1 MVRVLLVNDHPVV
14 RRGLVD
20 LLSRAPAIEVVGET
34 PSAADAVDAALE
46 LRADVVVL
54 DFSLRLGS
62 GLAACRAIHAAA
74 PRVRV
79 IFLTSFEDARRR
91 AEAACAGA
99 CAVVLKDL
107 DPSRLTKCI
116 LETERLAS

>member
-1 MVRVLLVNDHPVV
+1 MVRVLLVNDHPMV
-14 RRGLVD
+14 RRALID
-20 LLSRAPAIEVVGET
+20 LLSRGPAIEIVGQT
-34 PSAADAVDAALE
+34 PDADEAVDATLE
-46 LRADVVVL
+46 LRPDVVLL

-74 PRVRV
+74 PDVRV
-79 IFLTSFEDARRR
+79 IFLTSFDDARRR

-107 DPSRLTKCI
+107 DPSHLTDCI
-116 LETERLAS
+116 LGTERLAS